1 MAINMTKNDRVE
13 AALNG
18 DDVDRVPVSAWWHDY
33 AREWSAAGLAEATL
47 ESYREYDWD
56 FVKVNP
62 RFCYYAEPWGTDYT
76 RYTDRMPEPKT
87 IAVRGA
93 SDLPKIKAVDG
104 TAGAFAE
111 QLESLELIASGLDG
125 EAPFVQTVF
134 SPLAV
139 LSRITGSTGAVQQM
153 IQEAPEALEEALG
166 AIAET
171 IGEYAEACL
180 DAGASG
186 IFYAAVEW
194 GSSEF
199 ISGADYDRFGRPYDE
214 KILEAMAV
222 APFNVLHVC
231 RNNNHLPRLLDY
243 PVAAFHWDARG
254 EANPS
259 LSDIRALTDR
269 ALMGGV
275 DHRRTMRRGGPADVG
290 TEAAEA
296 LDETGGRRFLLAP
309 NCSIDPKSPEQNL
322 FALVEAVLA

>member
-1 MAINMTKNDRVE
+1 MPANMTKNDRVE
-13 AALNG
+13 AALKGN
-18 DDVDRVPVSAWWHDY
+18 DVDRVPVSAWWHDY

-47 ESYREYDWD
+47 EAYRKYDWD

-76 RYTDRMPEPKT
+76 RYTDRMPQPNT
-87 IAVRGA
+87 IAVRDA
-93 SDLPKIKAVDG
+93 SDLSKIKAVDG

-111 QLESLELIASGLDG
+111 QLESLGLIASGLDG
-125 EAPFVQTVF
+125 EAPFIQTVF

-139 LSRITGSTGAVQQM
+139 MSRITGPTATVQQM
-153 IQEAPEALEEALG
+153 MKESPEALEGALG
-166 AIAET
+166 AITET

-199 ISGADYDRFGRPYDE
+199 ISGEDYDRFGRPYDE
-214 KILEAMAV
+214 EILEAVAV

-231 RNNNHLPRLLDY
+231 RDHNHLPRLLDY
-243 PVAAFHWDARG
+243 AVAAFHWDARG
-254 EANPS
+254 EGNPS

-275 DHRRTMRRGGPADVG
+275 DHRRTMRRGSPADVG

-296 LDETGGRRFLLAP
+296 LEETGGRQFLLAP
-309 NCSIDPKSPEQNL
+309 NCSIDPESPEQNL

>member
-1 MAINMTKNDRVE
+1 MPSNMTKNDRVQ

-33 AREWSAAGLAEATL
+33 EREWSAAGLAETTL
-47 ESYREYDWD
+47 EAYRTYDWD

-62 RFCYYAEPWGTDYT
+62 RFCYYAEPWGTEYS
-76 RYTDRMPEPKT
+76 RFPDRMPEPKT
-87 IAVRGA
+87 IAVQSA
-93 SDLPKIKAVDG
+93 ADLPRIKPVDG
-104 TAGAFAE
+104 TAGAFGE
-111 QLESLELIASGLDG
+111 QLEALEQIASGLGG
-125 EAPFVQTVF
+125 EAPFIQTVF
-134 SPLAV
+134 SPLAAM
-139 LSRITGSTGAVQQM
+139 SRITGPTATVQQM

-171 IGEYAEACL
+171 IGAYAEACL

-199 ISGADYDRFGRPYDE
+199 ISGQDYDRFGRPYDE
-214 KILEAMAV
+214 KVLEAVAV

-243 PVAAFHWDARG
+243 PVSAFHWDARG
-254 EANPS
+254 EGNPS

-309 NCSIDPKSPEQNL
+309 NCSVDPRTPEPNL